1 MIEAKQ
7 LTKKFGTTV
16 ALNGI
21 TFTIGNGSVFG
32 LVGSN
37 GAGKSTFL
45 RTAAGVYKPDEGPFW
60 WMVFPHIP
68 IFPLGN
74 DYSLFLIFPIFP
86 RKPLFLI
93 CFPFI
98 RDSTLAGTVL
108 YAKNSVDCS
117 RWIHGKKLLPC
128 PKECNGRQR

>member
-45 RTAAGVYKPDEGPFW
+45 RTAAGVYKPDEGSLLVDGFSPYS
-60 WMVFPHIP
+60 HIP
-68 IFPLGN
+68 TRERLFFISDFPYFSPNFSNIISIRLSLLMLISGALLRINRQDEHKHIKHIFR
-74 DYSLFLIFPIFP
+74 IFNI
-86 RKPLFLI
+86 
-93 CFPFI
+93 
-98 RDSTLAGTVL
+98 
-108 YAKNSVDCS
+108 
-117 RWIHGKKLLPC
+117 
-128 PKECNGRQR
+128 

>member
-45 RTAAGVYKPDEGPFW
+45 RTAAGVYKPDEGSLLVDGFSPYS
-60 WMVFPHIP
+60 HIP
-68 IFPLGN
+68 TRERLFFISDFP
-74 DYSLFLIFPIFP
+74 YFPLIFPILN
-86 RKPLFLI
+86 LFS
-93 CFPFI
+93 CH
-98 RDSTLAGTVL
+98 
-108 YAKNSVDCS
+108 Y
-117 RWIHGKKLLPC
+117 
-128 PKECNGRQR
+128 